1 MSLNQCNLKGLKQQL
16 EQCLRKRG
24 VKGDLLGPM
33 LGANSF
39 PKLERKAL
47 DHLNKELVKVEHS
60 PLHQVADMG
69 EFSRHLHYIWQK
81 LHFEESLTPFVTVVK
96 EQMAVVRAEKTA
108 RKFLLKLH
116 EGDMFSF
123 ANTDGGAS
131 EVSA

>member
-1 MSLNQCNLKGLKQQL
+1 
-16 EQCLRKRG
+16 
-24 VKGDLLGPM
+24 
-33 LGANSF
+33 
-39 PKLERKAL
+39 
-47 DHLNKELVKVEHS
+47 
-60 PLHQVADMG
+60 MG